1 MSDVPKY
8 VSRIARLPE
17 VFARL
22 AASPDGIAL
31 RDLAAAF
38 DTSVAELR
46 QDLLAFYTAD
56 IGGEW
61 LLSRPE
67 VLEFLGP
74 DGDAED
80 PGTAEVVRLVAESP
94 IDLGVE
100 YVDAGE
106 LGRVHAAGQALLEIE
121 PDNAELAEALDV
133 LAETLFGQPVEPVEP
148 VEPMESVGDAAG
160 EVAGVA
166 ADGSGGRP
174 AGATAPDALLPR
186 LRRAQGEGRVVRI
199 VYSRA
204 WEPGVTEREIEPWRL
219 VQTRRGWEV
228 DAGPVDDQ
236 GRIRT
241 YLISNIRSVEV
252 LDRTFVV
259 PDDVDDLLARQ
270 RATTRVRVLLPQES
284 RWVADFYAEQ
294 VGFVEDDEQ
303 DVVVDLDLLPPVEDR
318 IGRLLLTAGPT
329 ATVLDPPELD
339 RAGVVLAGELLQHH
353 TSGPHP
359 A

>member
-1 MSDVPKY
+1 MSATPRY
-8 VSRIARLPE
+8 VLRIARLPE

-22 AASPDGIAL
+22 AARPDGMTL
-31 RDLAAAF
+31 QELAAVF
-38 DTSVAELR
+38 GTSVAELR
-46 QDLLAFYTAD
+46 EDLLAFYTAD

-74 DGDAED
+74 DGDTED
-80 PGTAEVVRLVAESP
+80 PGTADVVRLVSESP

-106 LGRVHAAGQALLEIE
+106 LGRVHAAAQALLEIE

-133 LAETLFGQPVEPVEP
+133 LAETMFGPEGT
-148 VEPMESVGDAAG
+148 GDPEGDGPAG
-160 EVAGVA
+160 G
-166 ADGSGGRP
+166 ADGRS
-174 AGATAPDALLPR
+174 AAPGSALLPQ
-186 LRRAQGEGRVVRI
+186 LRRAQAERRVVRI

-204 WEPGVTEREIEPWRL
+204 WEPGVTEREVEPWRL

-228 DAGPVDDQ
+228 DAGPVDDL

-241 YLISNIRSVEV
+241 YLLANIRSVEV
-252 LDRTFVV
+252 LDRTFEV
-259 PDDVDDLLARQ
+259 PADAAGLLARQ
-270 RATTRVRVLLPQES
+270 RATTRVRVLLPQEA

-294 VGFVEDDEQ
+294 VSFVEDDEQ

-318 IGRLLLTAGPT
+318 VGRLLVTAGPT
-329 ATVLDPPELD
+329 ATVLDPPGLD
-339 RAGVVLAGELLQHH
+339 GAGAVVAEELLVHH
-353 TSGPHP
+353 TSPRREGG
-359 A
+359 ASG

>member
-1 MSDVPKY
+1 MNDVPRY

-22 AASPDGIAL
+22 AASPDGL
-31 RDLAAAF
+31 RLQTLADAF

-56 IGGEW
+56 VGGEW

-67 VLEFLGP
+67 VLEFLGA
-74 DGDAED
+74 DGDTED
-80 PGTAEVVRLVAESP
+80 PGTADVVRLVAESP

-106 LGRVHAAGQALLEIE
+106 LGRVHAAAQALLEIE
-121 PDNAELAEALDV
+121 PDNTELAEALDV
-133 LAETLFGQPVEPVEP
+133 LAETMFGRAPGEAPHDEV
-148 VEPMESVGDAAG
+148 SDAGAAG
-160 EVAGVA
+160 G
-166 ADGSGGRP
+166 
-174 AGATAPDALLPR
+174 AGATGGADGAGGAGATGGADGGDLLPR
-186 LRRAQGEGRVVRI
+186 LRRAQGEGRAVRI

-252 LDRTFVV
+252 LDRAFAV
-259 PDDVDDLLARQ
+259 PDDLDDLLARQ

-294 VGFVEDDEQ
+294 VSYVEDDEQ
-303 DVVVDLDLLPPVEDR
+303 DVVVDLELLPPVEDR

-339 RAGVVLAGELLQHH
+339 RAGVVLAEKLLRHH
-353 TSGPHP
+353 TSDPHP
-359 A
+359 E

>member
-1 MSDVPKY
+1 MTTVPRY

-22 AASPDGIAL
+22 AASPDGLAL

-38 DTSVAELR
+38 DTTVAELR
-46 QDLLAFYTAD
+46 EDLLAFYTAD
-56 IGGEW
+56 VGGVW
-61 LLSRPE
+61 GLSRPE

-74 DGDAED
+74 DGSTED
-80 PGTAEVVRLVAESP
+80 PGTADIVRLVSESP

-106 LGRVHAAGQALLEIE
+106 LARVHAAAQALLEIE
-121 PDNAELAEALDV
+121 PDNAELAAALDV
-133 LAETLFGQPVEPVEP
+133 LARTMFGQAAA
-148 VEPMESVGDAAG
+148 GDAPRT
-160 EVAGVA
+160 VS
-166 ADGSGGRP
+166 DG
-174 AGATAPDALLPR
+174 LLPQ
-186 LRRAQGEGRVVRI
+186 LRRALDERSVVRI

-204 WEPGVTEREIEPWRL
+204 WDPGVTERDIEPYRL

-228 DAGPVDDQ
+228 DAGPVDEQ

-241 YLISNIRSVEV
+241 YLLSNIRSVE
-252 LDRTFVV
+252 LLERPFVV
-259 PDDVDDLLARQ
+259 PEDVAELLAGQ

-294 VGFVEDDEQ
+294 VTLVEDDER
-303 DVVVDLDLLPPVEDR
+303 DVVVDLELLPPVEDR
-318 IGRLLLTAGPT
+318 VGRLLVTAGPT

-339 RAGVVLAGELLQHH
+339 TAGVVLAEELLLHH
-353 TSGPHP
+353 AT
-359 A
+359 